1 MNRPSPDNMDL
12 DIGHR
17 ERERQRHPTDRLL
30 TTMKNHA
37 IDLYHYTLFVFSS
50 LILSLTLRHTCSFAH
65 LLWSAVAFIY
75 FFFCCAFLLCRM
87 DRRFHYST
95 WNSGNDDPCN
105 IAIYMCVETE
115 SCFPLGV
122 LGVCET
128 TTIAIAAYE

>member
-75 FFFCCAFLLCRM
+75 FFFALFCCVAWIVV
-87 DRRFHYST
+87 ST
-95 WNSGNDDPCN
+95 PVHG
-105 IAIYMCVETE
+105 IVET
-115 SCFPLGV
+115 
-122 LGVCET
+122 
-128 TTIAIAAYE
+128 TIHAILQYICA